1 MPSRRSLLAAS
12 GTTVATALAGCSVLA
27 GGPEGSPANVEE
39 HRDLR
44 PEDGE
49 VVART
54 TAERVGCPRGD
65 VEVSHTAYEAESDGD
80 LQAVTTVAVRPG
92 ARGCDDSDWRH
103 DGVDVTQ
110 AWRLDSGS
118 DAAVTGAE
126 TNVAYADTDDPE
138 VSLQDTGNS
147 ERGEWRVR
155 RASDDGDVRERYAFR
170 STYAGAAA
178 EPGDELVAVTV
189 AVPFS
194 TGGLLGGESETV
206 TLSET
211 LVYGE
216 REE

>member
-12 GTTVATALAGCSVLA
+12 GTAAATALAGCSALT
-27 GGPEGSPANVEE
+27 GPEGSAANVAE

-44 PEDGE
+44 PEDGS

-54 TAERVGCPRGD
+54 TAERIGCPRGD
-65 VEVSHTAYEAESDGD
+65 VEVRNVAYELPDGD
-80 LQAVTTVAVRPG
+80 LQTVTVIEVRPG

-103 DGVDVTQ
+103 AGTDVTQ
-110 AWRLDSGS
+110 AWSQSIPGTDTV
-118 DAAVTGAE
+118 VTGSE
-126 TNVAYADTDDPE
+126 TNVRYADTDDPE
-138 VSLQDTGNS
+138 VYLQNTGNS
-147 ERGEWRVR
+147 ESGEWQVR

-170 STYAGAAA
+170 STYAGAAVEA
-178 EPGDELVAVTV
+178 GDELAAVTV
-189 AVPFS
+189 EVPFS
-194 TGGLLGGESETV
+194 TGGLLGGDSETV